1 MKWITNNILWLML
14 SFVILGAALSISN
27 AEAETN
33 LYVGAWSKHLVTD
46 GLNERH
52 DLIAIEHNNWIAG
65 TFDNSYDRE
74 TWFAARKWSWKHG
87 DLEAGVYG
95 GAMRGYSTCFG
106 DDGSGSNVCPMV
118 APYITWHAGPV
129 SPQVFLL
136 GEAIA
141 VSIKIAL

>member
-1 MKWITNNILWLML
+1 MKKLIKSATWLLL

-27 AEAETN
+27 AEAETSI
-33 LYVGAWSKHLVTD
+33 YVGAWSTHLVTD

-52 DLIAIEHNNWIAG
+52 DLVAVEHDNWIAG
-65 TFDNSYDRE
+65 TFENSYDRE
-74 TWFAARKWSWKHG
+74 TYFAARKWSWKHG

-95 GAMRGYSTCFG
+95 GVMKGYTTYWG
-106 DDGSGSNVCPMV
+106 DDNSNANLCPMV
-118 APYITWHAGPV
+118 APFVTWDAGPV

-141 VSIKIAL
+141 VSVRIKL